1 MKRMIVGLLCA
12 LVTALAVGSAAQ
24 AADIKIGVAAALTG
38 PIGKMGVPIK
48 NGFILA
54 SEEINAKGGINGNKI
69 VLFIEDEQAKK
80 EEGMN
85 VVKKFTFQDKVL
97 AIFGPTTSGSF
108 FAAGPIANQAK
119 VVIFGTSTTAL
130 GISNIGPW
138 AFRNA
143 VMEADILPITVREAV
158 KKFKIK
164 KVAVI
169 YGNDDSFTKSG
180 YDVFK
185 KVLEDQKIPVTNTE
199 TFARGDVDFRA
210 QLTKI
215 KAQKP
220 DAIVCSAYVEEVA
233 GIILQAR
240 SLGIKVPFIGG
251 NGFNSAKLFELAR
264 DAADNSV
271 MGSPWAAESKTPKN
285 IAFVAAYTKKFGV
298 EPDQFAAQSYDA
310 MYIMAEA
317 LKTIKL
323 TGNLEKDRLA
333 LRDALPAVKMEGATG
348 SFAFRKAIPKAGEE
362 TGYDSQQ
369 AAHIFIAKGGKFVLM
384 K

>member
-1 MKRMIVGLLCA
+1 MKRIFFSVLCS
-12 LVTALAVGSAAQ
+12 LVALAVGAQAQ

-54 SEEINAKGGINGNKI
+54 SDEINAKGGIKGNKI
-69 VLFIEDEQAKK
+69 VLIIEDEQAKK

-85 VVKKFTFQDKVL
+85 VVKKFVFQDKVL

-108 FAAGPIANQAK
+108 FAAAPIANQAK

-138 AFRNA
+138 IFRNA

-185 KVLEDQKIPVTNTE
+185 QVLEDQKIPVTNTE

-215 KAQKP
+215 KAQNP

-240 SLGIKVPFIGG
+240 SLGITVPFIGG

-264 DAADNSV
+264 DAADNSM

-285 IAFVAAYTKKFGV
+285 VAFVAAYIKKFGV

-310 MYIMAEA
+310 MYIMADA

-348 SFAFRKAIPKAGEE
+348 SFAFRKAISKAGEE

>member
-1 MKRMIVGLLCA
+1 MKKKIVGVFCGLVAA
-12 LVTALAVGSAAQ
+12 LVVGVTAQ
-24 AADIKIGVAAALTG
+24 AAEVKFGVAAALTG

-48 NGFILA
+48 NGFTLA
-54 SEEINAKGGINGNKI
+54 AEEINAKGGVNGDKI
-69 VLFIEDEQAKK
+69 VLIIEDEQAKK

-85 VVKKFTFQDKVL
+85 VVKKFIFQDKVL

-108 FAAGPIANQAK
+108 FAAAPIANQAK
-119 VVIFGTSTTAL
+119 VVAFGTSTTAS
-130 GISNIGPW
+130 GITDIGPYT
-138 AFRNA
+138 FRNA

-158 KKFKIK
+158 KKFGVK

-185 KVLEDQKIPVTNTE
+185 NVLETQKIPVTNTE

-215 KAQKP
+215 KAQNP
-220 DAIVCSAYVEEVA
+220 DAIVCSGYVEEIA
-233 GIILQAR
+233 NILTQAR
-240 SLGIKVPFIGG
+240 NLGITLPFIGG
-251 NGFNSAKLFELAR
+251 NGFNTPKLFDLAG
-264 DAADNSV
+264 AASDNSV
-271 MGSPWAAESKTPKN
+271 MGSPWASESTNPKN
-285 IAFVAAYTKKFGV
+285 RAFIAAYSKKFGM
-298 EPDQFAAQSYDA
+298 EADQFAAQAYDA
-310 MYIMAEA
+310 LYIMAEA
-317 LKTIKL
+317 LKSVKL
-323 TGNLEKDRLA
+323 TGNLEKDRQS
-333 LRDALPAVKMEGATG
+333 LRDALPPIKYEGATG
-348 SFAFRKAIPKAGEE
+348 AFSFRKAAPKAGVE